1 MRKSI
6 AKKKSA
12 NLAFLD
18 LTKAYD
24 SVFRET
30 LWKKLSKMG
39 FGRQFLEAL
48 KSLYKGDY
56 VTCDANGVSTKPVYL
71 GRGLRRGCSLS
82 PILFALYVADMSKDL
97 HESGL
102 GVKLHRFTKRFL
114 SYIDGSSAFLIAC
127 LRRIKKSLKCRS
139 FP

>member
-1 MRKSI
+1 MPASRRWLKSINYLARYKMAFGKTGAVLTVDSAFTLNSVLWKSI

-56 VTCDANGVSTKPVYL
+56 VTCDANGVSSKPVYL
-71 GRGLRRGCSLS
+71 GRGLRQGCS
-82 PILFALYVADMSKDL
+82 
-97 HESGL
+97 
-102 GVKLHRFTKRFL
+102 
-114 SYIDGSSAFLIAC
+114 
-127 LRRIKKSLKCRS
+127 
-139 FP
+139 